1 MTAPTLAR
9 KTFWLSLKYW
19 FGWLIPESQET
30 PCVASKVNVQASCIF
45 HYADKLVSSG
55 IAYCSVKLMAMKY
68 IQHLV
73 MPVLHFIH
81 YLFQCMPTDAHFVEC
96 GPQIFITA
104 NTIKQRQIH
113 GGKHQVQSR
122 AASWLSC
129 NVTNWHGNWQVNFTT
144 ECYFV
149 LTIIKEETIS
159 WTNMNKETRQHHIS
173 NNYKSISHCSA

>member
-55 IAYCSVKLMAMKY
+55 IAYCSVKLTAMKY

-96 GPQIFITA
+96 CPQIFITA

-113 GGKHQVQSR
+113 GCKHQVQSR
-122 AASWLSC
+122 VIMVML
-129 NVTNWHGNWQVNFTT
+129 
-144 ECYFV
+144 
-149 LTIIKEETIS
+149 
-159 WTNMNKETRQHHIS
+159 QHHKLAWQLASELHNRMLFCI
-173 NNYKSISHCSA
+173 NHNQGRNYIMDKYEQGD